1 MGKKKKAKAREEA
14 LSKALNK
21 AQGLKGKAKEAAG
34 KVMGNPNIEFDGVS
48 DQVKSSA
55 KDAAVHLK
63 DAAVHLKDAALVVR
77 DAAMKVMETLKGDD
91 TLKDDEPRKDEDPLK
106 GEEPHS

>member
-1 MGKKKKAKAREEA
+1 MGEKKKAKAREEA

-34 KVMGNPNIEFDGVS
+34 KVMGNPNIEFDGVA

-55 KDAAVHLK
+55 KDAGLHLK
-63 DAAVHLKDAALVVR
+63 DAAVHLKDAASVLLGG
-77 DAAMKVMETLKGDD
+77 AMKVRETLKRDD
-91 TLKDDEPRKDEDPLK
+91 TLKDDGPLKDE
-106 GEEPHS
+106 EHHAAE

>member
-1 MGKKKKAKAREEA
+1 MGKKKKAKAREAA

>member
-1 MGKKKKAKAREEA
+1 MGKKKKAKAREQA

-34 KVMGNPNIEFDGVS
+34 KVMGNPNLEFDGVS

-55 KDAAVHLK
+55 KDAALHLK
-63 DAAVHLKDAALVVR
+63 DAALHLKDAALVVK
-77 DAAMKVMETLKGDD
+77 DAAMKVRETLKGDD
-91 TLKDDEPRKDEDPLK
+91 TPKEDEHLK
-106 GEEPHS
+106 GEDPHPSA

>member
-63 DAAVHLKDAALVVR
+63 DAALVVR

>member
-1 MGKKKKAKAREEA
+1 MGKKKKAKAREQA

-63 DAAVHLKDAALVVR
+63 DAALHLKDAALVVR
-77 DAAMKVMETLKGDD
+77 DAAMKVRETLKGDD
-91 TLKDDEPRKDEDPLK
+91 TLKDDEPFKDEH
-106 GEEPHS
+106 PHPSE